1 MQDNQSF
8 VRYSS
13 PYQLLDLLARLFTVG
28 IFSTTGGVKTWFE
41 LFLVIATLAACG
53 YLIWWQAIFLTL
65 ILIFGALAAGL
76 LTLVYPQI
84 LMTQQFT
91 SEGFAVSALESLSR
105 ENIREATHL
114 SGDALQKHKDTLLK
128 AAKILQEHP
137 TLLEDLTQLKSV
149 FQNIEQD
156 YETTQIKIQV
166 EEEEA
171 KEIERRKNVAE
182 QERRKQKIKLD
193 RQRQEAEQERQQQL
207 AKQIS
212 KRLENERQTAAELER
227 QRREVGFSGGHPP
240 LNIYGTLTCPPDYP
254 IKVTLNGTSDGYN
267 GIIWI
272 PEDGKRY
279 QNVTDL
285 KWCFRSIAEAL
296 ADSGKYKLR
305 RPLNS

>member
-13 PYQLLDLLARLFTVG
+13 PYQLLDLLARLFTIG

-53 YLIWWQAIFLTL
+53 YLIWWQAIFLIL

-76 LTLVYPQI
+76 LTL
-84 LMTQQFT
+84 LD
-91 SEGFAVSALESLSR
+91 L
-105 ENIREATHL
+105 
-114 SGDALQKHKDTLLK
+114 DARVGLDHVRLLGGVVRQRK
-128 AAKILQEHP
+128 GLVMASK
-137 TLLEDLTQLKSV
+137 
-149 FQNIEQD
+149 
-156 YETTQIKIQV
+156 
-166 EEEEA
+166 EE

-182 QERRKQKIKLD
+182 QERQKQKIKLD